1 MTPTAW
7 RAAVIA
13 VALLSTVV
21 AAPLAARQAGTSR
34 IIQRVIVKVNGE
46 VLTQTELEE
55 RQIDALREKNPQLQ
69 DAKGL
74 QDDTL
79 RSQLAE
85 VTPAILAQAVDE
97 LLLIQRGRELGYSMT
112 DEQFKR
118 LVENVKTENQLDDAG
133 LQAALAQEGMTMT
146 EWRQVA
152 ERQVIIQ
159 GVQSREIMSRTTL
172 TESEMRTYYEAH
184 RDEYLTP
191 ATVTLREIF
200 LAVPTSLQGSQ
211 TVVNAAE
218 QEAIEARI
226 QAARQRL
233 LKGEDA
239 ATVVAEVSES
249 GSKANGGLVGP
260 VNLGQID
267 PTLKPVLESLKPGE
281 VSEPLRTAKGYLI
294 FKMES
299 RTESVPEPF
308 AAVRDRVYQRIMGDR
323 VDGETKKYLDSIRGA
338 ALIEWKDDSMRKL
351 YEAGRAKR
359 AAGGRP

>member
-1 MTPTAW
+1 
-7 RAAVIA
+7 
-13 VALLSTVV
+13 
-21 AAPLAARQAGTSR
+21 
-34 IIQRVIVKVNGE
+34 
-46 VLTQTELEE
+46 
-55 RQIDALREKNPQLQ
+55 
-69 DAKGL
+69 
-74 QDDTL
+74 
-79 RSQLAE
+79 
-85 VTPAILAQAVDE
+85 
-97 LLLIQRGRELGYSMT
+97 
-112 DEQFKR
+112 
-118 LVENVKTENQLDDAG
+118 
-133 LQAALAQEGMTMT
+133 
-146 EWRQVA
+146 
-152 ERQVIIQ
+152 
-159 GVQSREIMSRTTL
+159 
-172 TESEMRTYYEAH
+172 
-184 RDEYLTP
+184 
-191 ATVTLREIF
+191 
-200 LAVPTSLQGSQ
+200 
-211 TVVNAAE
+211 VNAAE

-351 YEAGRAKR
+351 YEAGRARR